1 VIVTDTNVIL
11 SGCRSRN
18 GAAFVVLR
26 GMVTGEIPFAASSA
40 MMLEYEDVLKRPGML
55 SVSSPVQPMHIDA
68 LLEALCEKAVQIF
81 PWYRFRPFL
90 NDPKDDLFIECAL
103 AAGARLI
110 VTGDRHFQH
119 PAVSAFGLTVTTASD
134 FVADLRQER
143 KKT

>member
-1 VIVTDTNVIL
+1 MIVADTNVIL

-40 MMLEYEDVLKRPGML
+40 MMLEYEEVLKRPGML
-55 SVSSPVQPMHIDA
+55 SASSPVQQMHIDV
-68 LLEALCEKAVQIF
+68 LLDVLCEKAVQTF
-81 PWYRFRPFL
+81 PWFRFRPFL
-90 NDPKDDLFIECAL
+90 HDPKDDLFIECAS

-119 PAVSAFGLTVTTASD
+119 PAVSAFGLTVTTASN

-143 KKT
+143 KQA